1 MNLSSCINVF
11 LVFSLSGEMD
21 SFYEY
26 LLKYWL
32 LTGKQDK
39 THHSMYKKAVE
50 GIKEHLIA
58 DVDGKKYLISKS
70 FGESIMQIE
79 HLACFAPG
87 MLGLGA
93 VNEDDTELLKLAEE
107 LTETCYLT
115 YHNQGISQNF
125 LSNI

>member
-1 MNLSSCINVF
+1 
-11 LVFSLSGEMD
+11 MD

-58 DVDGKKYLISKS
+58 NVDGKKYLISKS

-93 VNEDDTELLKLAEE
+93 HNEGDDELLKLAEE

-115 YHNQGISQNF
+115 YHNQGTQGTQVLFFIDLCRAWYWMRSVVGTEP
-125 LSNI
+125 